1 MGGTGLG
8 NPGAV
13 LYGLCGTAAFH
24 DITSGSNGAYSAGPG
39 YDLVTGLGT
48 IEAKNFLALTAPSTT
63 TTTRPVTTTTST
75 VPSLVRCG
83 DVNGDG
89 AVNIGDAL
97 IVAQFDVR
105 IRQCGQLTHP
115 EVCDVNRDGACNI
128 GDALRIGQCD
138 VGQISCTFSCNSF
151 TCP

>member
-1 MGGTGLG
+1 MLFSRS
-8 NPGAV
+8 P
-13 LYGLCGTAAFH
+13 L
-24 DITSGSNGAYSAGPG
+24 AG
-39 YDLVTGLGT
+39 
-48 IEAKNFLALTAPSTT
+48 LALCVAALVNLVAPSLI
-63 TTTRPVTTTTST
+63 RAGV
-75 VPSLVRCG
+75 VMCG

-97 IVAQFDVR
+97 IVAQFDVG